1 MHPFINFKTQ
11 NMNISK
17 KDVSSQIAELSITLA
32 PIDYEAKVENAI
44 KKVQKQA
51 SLPGFRPG
59 KVPVGLIKKQHGKS
73 ILVDEINKIL
83 NEALYHYINDNKLE
97 ILGNPMPKVDNTID
111 FDHQKECTFNYELV
125 LTPIFDVKL
134 DNSQSFVYN
143 TVKIDDELVE
153 KYLKDVKR
161 NYGKPSNPDLAT
173 EKDVLYIDIVELDA
187 DNNIV
192 AGGIFKSTSIGID
205 RLKNEAAKTKL
216 IGATKE
222 SKIIIN
228 ANELYDSAVD
238 KSISLGIDKEVA
250 ENFSANLQ
258 LTVRNI
264 ARMEDAE
271 LNQEL
276 FDKLYGAGT
285 INSEAEFRDK
295 IKAELAIMFTQ
306 DTDRKFIEGVE
317 KTMVEKLNIQLPD
330 DFLKRWL
337 MAVNEKPLTKEQLE
351 AEYPS
356 YANSMKWK
364 LIENKIIKTNEI
376 VVSQDEARAE
386 AAGYIRS
393 QYARY
398 GQTPDEAEVAKIA
411 DSILAKQEE
420 AQKIYE
426 GIYSKKVLDVLKTNC
441 KLETKEV
448 SYNEFFGIND

>member
-1 MHPFINFKTQ
+1 
-11 NMNISK
+11 MNISK

-32 PIDYEAKVENAI
+32 PTDYEVKVENAI

-51 SLPGFRPG
+51 ALPGFRPG

-73 ILVDEINKIL
+73 ILVDEVNKIL
-83 NEALYHYINDNKLE
+83 NETLYNYINDNKLE

-111 FDHQKECTFNYELV
+111 FEHQTEWTFNYELG
-125 LTPIFDVKL
+125 LTPSFDVKL

-161 NYGKPSNPDLAT
+161 NYGKPSNPDVAT

-192 AGGIFKSTSIGID
+192 AGGVFKSTSIGID
-205 RLKNEAAKTKL
+205 RLKNEAAKAKL

-364 LIENKIIKTNEI
+364 LIENKIIKANEI

>member
-1 MHPFINFKTQ
+1 
-11 NMNISK
+11 MNISK
-17 KDVSSQIAELSITLA
+17 KDINALNAELSITLSPA
-32 PIDYEAKVENAI
+32 DYETKVENAI

-51 SLPGFRPG
+51 TLPGFRAG
-59 KVPVGLIKKQHGKS
+59 KVPVGLIKKQYGKG
-73 ILVDEINKIL
+73 ILVEEVNKVLNSSLQSYIL
-83 NEALYHYINDNKLE
+83 ENNIE
-97 ILGNPMPKVDNTID
+97 ILGNPMPKEDNVID
-111 FDHQKECTFNYELV
+111 FENQKEWTFNYEVGLSPQFE
-125 LTPIFDVKL
+125 LAL
-134 DNSQSFVYN
+134 DKSHTFEYN
-143 TVKIDDELVE
+143 TVKIDDELVD

-161 NYGKPSNPDLAT
+161 NYGKPSNPEVAT
-173 EKDVLYIDIVELDA
+173 EVDVLYIDIVELDS

-205 RLKNEAAKTKL
+205 RLKNEAAKAKL
-216 IGATKE
+216 VGATKE

-238 KSISLGIDKEVA
+238 KSISLGIDKEMA
-250 ENFSANLQ
+250 EMFNSNLQ

-276 FDKLYGAGT
+276 FDRLYGAGV

-306 DTDRKFIEGVE
+306 DTDRKFVEGVE
-317 KTMVEKLNIQLPD
+317 KTLVQKLNIALPD

-351 AEYPS
+351 AEYPA
-356 YANSMKWK
+356 YATSMKWK
-364 LIENKIIKTNEI
+364 LIENKIIKGNNITVGI
-376 VVSQDEARAE
+376 DEAKAE
-386 AAGYIRS
+386 AGNFVRS

-420 AQKIYE
+420 AQKIFE
-426 GIYSKKVLDVLKTNC
+426 GIYSRKVLDVLKTNC
-441 KLETKEV
+441 SLNTKEV
-448 SYNEFFGIND
+448 SYNDFFGISN

>member
-1 MHPFINFKTQ
+1 
-11 NMNISK
+11 MNISK
-17 KDVSSQIAELSITLA
+17 KDINALTAELSISLTPA
-32 PIDYEAKVENAI
+32 DYETKVDNAI

-51 SLPGFRPG
+51 AMPGFRPG

-83 NEALYHYINDNKLE
+83 NEALYNYINDNKIE
-97 ILGNPMPKVDNTID
+97 ILGNPMPKEDNKID
-111 FDHQKECTFNYELV
+111 FENQTEWTFNYELG
-125 LTPIFDVKL
+125 LTPNFDVKL

-161 NYGKPSNPDLAT
+161 NYGKPSNPDVA
-173 EKDVLYIDIVELDA
+173 EGKDVLYIDIVELDA
-187 DNNIV
+187 DNNVV

-205 RLKNEAAKTKL
+205 RLKNEAAKAKL
-216 IGATKE
+216 TGAKKE
-222 SKIIIN
+222 DKIIIN

-250 ENFSANLQ
+250 ESFSSNLQ

-285 INSEAEFRDK
+285 INSLEEFKEK
-295 IKAELAIMFTQ
+295 IKGELALMFAQ
-306 DTDRKFIEGVE
+306 DTDRKFVEGVE
-317 KTMVEKLNIQLPD
+317 KTLVEKLNITLPD

-351 AEYPS
+351 AEYPA
-356 YANSMKWK
+356 YAKSMQWK
-364 LIENKIIKTNEI
+364 LIENKIIKNNNLS
-376 VVSQDEARAE
+376 VSIEEAKEE
-386 AAGYIRS
+386 AASYVRS
-393 QYARY
+393 QFARY
-398 GQTPDEAEVAKIA
+398 GQVPEDKEVAKIV
-411 DSILAKQEE
+411 DGILGKQEE
-420 AQKIYE
+420 AQKIFE
-426 GIYSKKVLDVLKTNC
+426 GLYSKKVLDVLKTSC
-441 KLETKEV
+441 KLDTKEV
-448 SYNEFFGIND
+448 SYNEFFGITE

>member
-1 MHPFINFKTQ
+1 
-11 NMNISK
+11 MNISK
-17 KDVSSQIAELSITLA
+17 KDVSNQIAELSITIT
-32 PIDYEAKVENAI
+32 PTDYAVKVESAI
-44 KKVQKQA
+44 KKVQQKA
-51 SLPGFRPG
+51 AMPGFRPG
-59 KVPVGLIKKQHGKS
+59 KVPVSLIKKQHGKS
-73 ILVDEINKIL
+73 ILVDEVNKIL
-83 NEALYHYINDNKLE
+83 NETLYNYINDNKIE
-97 ILGNPMPKVDNTID
+97 ILGNPMPKTNNTID
-111 FDHQKECTFNYELV
+111 FEHQTEWTFNYELG
-125 LTPIFDVKL
+125 LTPHFDVTL

-143 TVKIDDELVE
+143 TVKVDDELVE

-161 NYGKPSNPDLAT
+161 NYGKPSNPDVAT
-173 EKDVLYIDIVELDA
+173 EKDVLYIDIVELDSE
-187 DNNIV
+187 NNIV

-205 RLKNEAAKTKL
+205 RLKNEAAKAKL

-276 FDKLYGAGT
+276 FDKLYGAGI
-285 INSEAEFRDK
+285 INSEAEFIDK
-295 IKAELAIMFTQ
+295 IKAELAVMFTQ

-317 KTMVEKLNIQLPD
+317 KTMIERLNIQLPD

-337 MAVNEKPLTKEQLE
+337 MAVNEKPVTKEQLE

-356 YANSMKWK
+356 YANTMKWE
-364 LIENKIIKTNEI
+364 LIKHKIIKANEI
-376 VVSQDEARAE
+376 VVSNDEARAE
-386 AAGYIRS
+386 ASGYIRS

-398 GQTPDEAEVAKIA
+398 GQAPDEAEVTKIA
-411 DSILAKQEE
+411 DSILAKKEE

-448 SYNEFFGIND
+448 SYNEFFGITD

>member
-1 MHPFINFKTQ
+1 
-11 NMNISK
+11 MNISK

-111 FDHQKECTFNYELV
+111 FDHQKEWTFNYELG

-161 NYGKPSNPDLAT
+161 NYGKPSNPDLAS

-398 GQTPDEAEVAKIA
+398 GQTPDETEVAKIA